1 MKILESGDPF
11 ELVGV
16 RRPVEIG
23 VETDTDTA
31 RCLIEEYA
39 LAGFSAKEIL
49 QLFVSPAYA
58 MPNAIY
64 RRRGADFVTALVEAV
79 FGGVR

>member
-1 MKILESGDPF
+1 MKAVESGDPF

-16 RRPVEIG
+16 RRQVEPNL
-23 VETDTDTA
+23 ETDTETA

-39 LAGFSAKEIL
+39 LAGFAANEIL
-49 QLFVSPAYA
+49 DLFASPAYG

-64 RRRGADFVTALVEAV
+64 RRRGAEFVTGLVAGV